1 MLQQTIPMSRIVNRW
16 AEALSTDEGLNKFCN
31 DKYGKPAQLYV
42 GYDDVDA
49 PLEDDCPCIILL
61 PSSKQEGFN
70 DEYHYSLMIVWGIV
84 HKGAIRDKNI
94 IRYDGVLESDNLGQ
108 LIIECIC
115 RVNTAFPDID
125 IDYELD
131 SMNWRPVFT
140 GRLTATITIPHVIGG
155 NIEY

>member
-1 MLQQTIPMSRIVNRW
+1 MQQTIPLSRIVERW
-16 AEALSTDEGLNKFCN
+16 AEDLANDEALTKFCN

-42 GYDDVDA
+42 GYDDVEA
-49 PLEDDCPCIILL
+49 PDT
-61 PSSKQEGFN
+61 
-70 DEYHYSLMIVWGIV
+70 YTYSLMIVWGIV
-84 HKGAIRDKNI
+84 HKGATRIKNI
-94 IRYDGVLESDNLGQ
+94 IRYDGTLESDNLGQ

-115 RVNTAFPDID
+115 KVNPAFPVID

-140 GRLTATITIPHVIGG
+140 GRLTATIKIPHVIGG